1 MQGLHVQN
9 TPDPSR
15 TAWLASA
22 PLVRINMPDIVPR
35 NDLVSWWDNR
45 AEEIIERVG
54 FLKTSLS
61 EYVNTRSPADADDP
75 GDAIARILMQK
86 GVRLHSQPYNPA
98 SRLRDFNYFRKHSEG
113 RLLFDEYLD
122 GRFINAVKYQNVN
135 ALESSPLSPSGTR
148 ALTEAHMMT
157 LSGQVW
163 DPHYK
168 AMPILK
174 EQFGPS
180 IAYRDLVA
188 EVTEISES
196 KYELPILDVP
206 ENERHMQQV
215 AALARPKLSMA
226 RFEQVIE
233 DFTRYRGAI
242 GYDDDFIN
250 NDNARTEVIERFVML
265 FAEDFLIQLLHMT
278 SQKYA
283 ENVSETITF
292 TAGTKYAHGEDHVQG
307 TLTTGEWD
315 DFANT
320 YKEPYRPNRVI
331 ANRPGIRAFKDM
343 YQPDQVTRGMR
354 RETDPDTISE
364 FYSLNTRNASVGY
377 GLVQGTQAETG
388 LGRKS
393 SEAAGAASF
402 IAYNLMHSG
411 IVVVFKLN
419 RDQDEL
425 DRDTPGEFTARYLG
439 TSVLMVM
446 KDKKGV
452 KRCVV

>member
-1 MQGLHVQN
+1 MGLQVQN
-9 TPDPSR
+9 TPDPSQ

-22 PLVRINMPDIVPR
+22 PLVRINMPDLVPR
-35 NDLVSWWDNR
+35 NDLVSWWDYR
-45 AEEIIERVG
+45 AEEIIEKSIA
-54 FLKTSLS
+54 LKTSLS
-61 EYVNTRSPADADDP
+61 AYVNSRSPGDATDP

-86 GVRLHSQPYNPA
+86 GIRLHSQPYNPA

-113 RLLFDEYLD
+113 KLLFDEYLD

-135 ALESSPLSPSGTR
+135 ALEASPLSPSGSR

-180 IAYRDLVA
+180 IAYRDLVS
-188 EVTEISES
+188 EVTEISDS
-196 KYELPILDVP
+196 KYELPVLDVP

-215 AALARPKLSMA
+215 ATLAGPQLSMA

-242 GYDDDFIN
+242 GYSDDFIN
-250 NDNARTEVIERFVML
+250 NDNARTDVIEKFVML

-278 SQKYA
+278 SKKYA
-283 ENVSETITF
+283 ENVGETVTF
-292 TAGTKYAHGEDHVQG
+292 TEGTKYAHGEDHVQG

-315 DFANT
+315 DLVNRFT
-320 YKEPYRPNRVI
+320 EPYRPNRVI

-343 YQPDQVTRGMR
+343 YQPEQLTRGMR

-377 GLVQGTQAETG
+377 GFVQGTQAETG
-388 LGRKS
+388 LGRKT
-393 SEAAGAASF
+393 SEPAGAASF